1 MYAPTSSRLYA
12 VARPRPDE
20 LINGEGSGVNCYN
33 ALRRRCTSL
42 PAGQDECPIFDLHGL
57 LDKLKGSTSGGG
69 DERKMAVEAYV
80 DRNLMQIPMH
90 ASPAGHDPERPCTI
104 KDTTYVITSTIGAGN
119 RRPLVRAEQS
129 HIDSSDTSFL
139 YLLFNPPCSARL
151 SVQQ

>member
-42 PAGQDECPIFDLHGL
+42 PAGQDECPIFDFHGL
-57 LDKLKGSTSGGG
+57 LDKSKGSTSGGG

-80 DRNLMQIPMH
+80 DRNLMQIPMLL
-90 ASPAGHDPERPCTI
+90 RPVMTLGV
-104 KDTTYVITSTIGAGN
+104 YVLSRILLTSS
-119 RRPLVRAEQS
+119 L
-129 HIDSSDTSFL
+129 H
-139 YLLFNPPCSARL
+139 Y
-151 SVQQ
+151 